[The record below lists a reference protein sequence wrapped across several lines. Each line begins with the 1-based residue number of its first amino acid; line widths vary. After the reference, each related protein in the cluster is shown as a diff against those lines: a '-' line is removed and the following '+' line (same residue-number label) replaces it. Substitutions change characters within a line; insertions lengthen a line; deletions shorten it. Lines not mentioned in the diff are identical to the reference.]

1 MPSINNSIVMGHLV
15 RTPDLRSTPS
25 GSPVC
30 DITLAL
36 NRKANGRED
45 VCYVDVVAWGKN
57 AENCGKYLDKGS
69 CLLVEGYLKQESW
82 DDRSS
87 GQKRTKLK
95 LVAEK
100 VQFISSPRNGDNRAQ
115 NRSTAT
121 HSRPE
126 LPPAPQNSA
135 GYAPEDEPGYVPEG
149 DIPF

>member
-1 MPSINNSIVMGHLV
+1 MPSINNCIVMGHLV
-15 RTPDLRSTPS
+15 RTPDLRSTPN

-36 NRKANGRED
+36 NRKSNGRED

-69 CLLVEGYLKQESW
+69 CVLVEGYLKQESW

-100 VQFISSPRNGDNRAQ
+100 VQFISSPKNGDNRAQ

-121 HSRPE
+121 DSRTTP
-126 LPPAPQNSA
+126 PPAPQNSA
-135 GYAPEDEPGYVPEG
+135 GCAPEDEPGYVPDGE
-149 DIPF
+149 IPF

>member
-1 MPSINNSIVMGHLV
+1 MPSINNCIVMGHLV

-69 CLLVEGYLKQESW
+69 CVLVEGYLKQESW

-100 VQFISSPRNGDNRAQ
+100 VQFISSPRNGDNRAP
-115 NRSTAT
+115 NRSPAT
-121 HSRPE
+121 YSRPE
-126 LPPAPQNSA
+126 PPPAPQNSA
-135 GYAPEDEPGYVPEG
+135 GYAPEDEPGYVPDG

>member
-1 MPSINNSIVMGHLV
+1 MPSINNCIAMGHLV

-36 NRKANGRED
+36 NRKSNGRED

-57 AENCGKYLDKGS
+57 AENCGKYLEKGS
-69 CLLVEGYLKQESW
+69 CVLVEGYLKQESW

-100 VQFISSPRNGDNRAQ
+100 VQFISSPKNGDNRAPD
-115 NRSTAT
+115 RSQAT
-121 HSRPE
+121 YSRPE
-126 LPPAPQNSA
+126 PHTAPQNSA
-135 GYAPEDEPGYVPEG
+135 GYAPEDEPGYVPDG